1 MPGMKI
7 HRLFIAGPEPILHA
21 MEKIQ
26 VQEIQV
32 PQYGELYS
40 LEMRARRER
49 ARELGRLAVRG
60 AAAIAAAFQRLL
72 SHEPKG
78 VRHA

>member
-26 VQEIQV
+26 V
-32 PQYGELYS
+32 PNHAELYS

-49 ARELGRLAVRG
+49 ARELGRLALRATAAV
-60 AAAIAAAFQRLL
+60 AAALQRLL